1 VKGSF
6 PSSQLGCYIFAG
18 GGYCGLRPDGSGR
31 IPPEADCARLVNQ
44 SGGATRFVLVL
55 NAAARRLGFG
65 SAELDSP
72 SSEAHRLDMS
82 LLELKQE
89 VSRLN
94 KRERRE
100 LQAYLIRLRHNTP
113 EWKKATAKRIKAMQA
128 GRRVTAEDLEARIG
142 RG

>member
-1 VKGSF
+1 MR
-6 PSSQLGCYIFAG
+6 FA
-18 GGYCGLRPDGSGR
+18 L
-31 IPPEADCARLVNQ
+31 A
-44 SGGATRFVLVL
+44 L
-55 NAAARRLGFG
+55 NAAAQELGIG
-65 SAELDSP
+65 SAKLDSL
-72 SSEAHRLDMS
+72 SSQVHRLEMS

-113 EWKKATAKRIKAMQA
+113 EWKRATAKRINTMQA

>member
-1 VKGSF
+1 
-6 PSSQLGCYIFAG
+6 
-18 GGYCGLRPDGSGR
+18 
-31 IPPEADCARLVNQ
+31 
-44 SGGATRFVLVL
+44 
-55 NAAARRLGFG
+55 
-65 SAELDSP
+65 
-72 SSEAHRLDMS
+72 MS

-100 LQAYLIRLRHNTP
+100 LHAYLIRLRHNTP

>member
-1 VKGSF
+1 MR
-6 PSSQLGCYIFAG
+6 FA
-18 GGYCGLRPDGSGR
+18 L
-31 IPPEADCARLVNQ
+31 
-44 SGGATRFVLVL
+44 TL
-55 NAAARRLGFG
+55 NPAAQELAIG
-65 SAELDSP
+65 SAKLDSP
-72 SSEAHRLDMS
+72 SSQVHRLEMS

-113 EWKKATAKRIKAMQA
+113 EWKRATAKRIKAMQA